1 MTLSTLLQIDLND
14 VGQAI
19 KVIVNIIKTDSTFK
33 QKIRDFASELN
44 LILKENPTD
53 ESEWKNVD
61 AMAPHCPKC
70 EKRFEYSS
78 EVVKHYKAVHGQAER
93 GDEKSTEEEDDLY
106 ETSTNVYNRCD

>member
-33 QKIRDFASELN
+33 QKIRYFASELN

-53 ESEWKNVD
+53 EWKNVD
-61 AMAPHCPKC
+61 AMAPHCPTC
-70 EKRFEYSS
+70 EKR
-78 EVVKHYKAVHGQAER
+78 
-93 GDEKSTEEEDDLY
+93 
-106 ETSTNVYNRCD
+106 